1 MSVVS
6 LSILAYALSGVLLA
20 LGLMPFWRDG
30 GARVDVRL
38 LLAGLALAALTAL
51 FVFAEASMARLVAM
65 LVALAGGA
73 LAGGLAVLRRNTRD
87 AGEQVPAAVA
97 AAGLGVVLLAAAAF
111 MAPEGLVSMRDGA
124 IRARDL
130 LMLTLSAGLG
140 AFCCAGGLVVA
151 LRKGNV
157 LGGKTGPKV
166 PVGVATGLV
175 VLSALLAL
183 MLYAF
188 NQPVA
193 LFWFVIGTGVSAGL
207 MRFMPAEDATVD
219 RLSPV
224 LVSAAG
230 WAVAACGFM
239 LSVLVLIIAGGLA
252 GAVGAAMAWRR
263 ASSSGGAGEAA

>member
-1 MSVVS
+1 
-6 LSILAYALSGVLLA
+6 LLA

-30 GARVDVRL
+30 GSRVDVRL
-38 LLAGLALAALTAL
+38 LLAGLAVAVLTAL
-51 FVFAEASMARLVAM
+51 FVFGDASTTRLLAIV
-65 LVALAGGA
+65 VALGGGA
-73 LAGGLAVLRRNTRD
+73 VAGGLAVLRRNTRD

-97 AAGLGVVLLAAAAF
+97 TAGLGVVLLAVAAF
-111 MAPEGLVSMRDGA
+111 VAPDGLVNIRDGE

-130 LMLTLSAGLG
+130 LMLALSAGLG

-151 LRKGNV
+151 MRKGSV
-157 LGGKTGPKV
+157 IAGKTGPKV

-188 NQPVA
+188 SQPVA
-193 LFWFVIGTGVSAGL
+193 LFWFVIGTGLSAGL
-207 MRFMPAEDATVD
+207 MRFLPAEDATVD

-252 GAVGAAMAWRR
+252 GAAGAAMAWRR
-263 ASSSGGAGEAA
+263 ASSPGGAGEAA